1 MNKSYNEVREHLEKA
16 EDYIIVLQDQIKNQ
30 SPVVGLNHKADT
42 DRSSILAEENAELK
56 ALINNLH

>member
-1 MNKSYNEVREHLEKA
+1 LNKSYNEVREHLEKA

-30 SPVVGLNHKADT
+30 SPVVGLNQKADT